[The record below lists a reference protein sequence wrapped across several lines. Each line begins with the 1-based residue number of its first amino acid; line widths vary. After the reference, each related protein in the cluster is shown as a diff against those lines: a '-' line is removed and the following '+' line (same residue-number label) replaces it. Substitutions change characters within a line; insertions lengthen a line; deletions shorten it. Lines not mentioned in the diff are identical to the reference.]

1 MTLWEGAGPDLHA
14 RYDAVDWASSPLGPP
29 EAWTGTLRGALRT
42 IVNSRFP
49 AVLLW
54 GEEFVLLY
62 NEAYVELIADKHPA
76 ALGRTAQETFPE
88 AWDEIGPLMQG
99 VLDGGGSF
107 RVDRTLMP
115 LHRRGFLEDCWFTY
129 SYSPVQG
136 TGGRI
141 EGVLDIAVEI
151 TSMVLAQRRAITLT
165 GLADVLA
172 SATSPQDLRSR
183 SLALLRGIT
192 DEFAAVDLRLPGE
205 PVDAAYGAAAGLPA
219 EPSAA
224 LVPTAAYVEET
235 GDGRVV
241 WLQLGR
247 PAPGEEPPVLVA
259 RQSDRLP
266 FDYHY
271 RHFLRGVA
279 NALTQSLTR
288 IELLASERRQAAAE
302 RNVSIALQRALL
314 TPPPVHE
321 RLAVAVR
328 YVPAAH
334 VAQIGGDWYDAFLQH
349 DGSLVLAIGDV
360 AGHDL
365 AAAGTMAQARNLTR
379 GIAVATVDG
388 PAKVLEGL
396 DRALELLDV
405 RTIATA
411 IVARVEPLEQLE
423 QLDPDAQRDRWR
435 FVWSRAG
442 HPPAVLLHPD
452 GTTEVLDAGG
462 ETILGVDPG
471 TVRSDLAVD
480 LPVGSTVVLYTDGLI
495 ERRGIPI
502 DISIKELCTALAAG
516 AHLDPEALS
525 DHLLSTLVVPSEEED
540 DVALVVLRVVS

>member
-14 RYDAVDWASSPLGPP
+14 RYDAVDWASTPLGPP
-29 EAWTGTLRGALRT
+29 EQWTGTLRGALRT

-62 NEAYVELIADKHPA
+62 NEAYVELIADKHPD
-76 ALGRTAQETFPE
+76 ALGRTAQSVFPE

-172 SATSPQDLRSR
+172 GATTAQDLRSR
-183 SLALLRGIT
+183 SLALLRGLT
-192 DEFAAVDLRLPGE
+192 EEFAAIDLRLPGE
-205 PVDAAYGAAAGLPA
+205 PVDAGADGADLPPA
-219 EPSAA
+219 PSAL

-235 GDGRVV
+235 AAGRVV
-241 WLQLGR
+241 WLQLGQ
-247 PAPGEEPPVLVA
+247 PAPGEEVPVLVA
-259 RQSDRLP
+259 RQSGRLP

-271 RHFLRGVA
+271 RHFLRGIA
-279 NALTQSLTR
+279 NALTQALTR
-288 IELLASERRQAAAE
+288 IELLASERRQAEAE

-314 TPPPVHE
+314 TPPPEHE

-349 DGSLVLAIGDV
+349 DGALVLAIGDV

-388 PAKVLEGL
+388 PARVLEGL
-396 DRALELLDV
+396 DRALELLEV
-405 RTIATA
+405 RSIATA
-411 IVARVEPLEQLE
+411 IVARVEPLELLE

-442 HPPAVLLHPD
+442 HPPAVLLRPD
-452 GTTEVLDAGG
+452 GTTQVLDAGG
-462 ETILGVDPG
+462 ETILGIDPA
-471 TVRSDLAVD
+471 TVRTDLAVH

-495 ERRGIPI
+495 ERRGIPL
-502 DISIKELCTALAAG
+502 DVSIKELCTALAAG
-516 AHLDPEALS
+516 AHLDAEALS